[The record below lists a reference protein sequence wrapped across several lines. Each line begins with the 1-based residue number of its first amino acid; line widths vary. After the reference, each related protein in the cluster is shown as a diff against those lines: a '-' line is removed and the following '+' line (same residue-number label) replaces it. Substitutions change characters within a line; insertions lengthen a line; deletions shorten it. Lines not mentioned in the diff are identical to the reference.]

1 MTAFFSFLQ
10 ANFFPTA
17 VQNRAV
23 PAVAREGSFQPL
35 QHSRALISMLAEA
48 EMLNSNIISAHS
60 FLTVK

>member
-10 ANFFPTA
+10 ANFFPMA

-35 QHSRALISMLAEA
+35 QHSRALTSMLAEA
-48 EMLNSNIISAHS
+48 EMLNSNR
-60 FLTVK
+60 KE